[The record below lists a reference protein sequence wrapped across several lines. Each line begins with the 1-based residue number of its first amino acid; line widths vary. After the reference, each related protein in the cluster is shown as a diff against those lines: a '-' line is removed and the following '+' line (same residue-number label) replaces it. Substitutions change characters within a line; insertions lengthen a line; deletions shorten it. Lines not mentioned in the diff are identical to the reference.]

1 VRAGSP
7 HCTNFVWDAAKAD
20 AGCYFCLVA
29 SDLFLNCEAADA
41 AQRDMFVAGFTKLLL
56 ESEGGHGGV
65 RAGVKFGGV
74 EVTQEMVQAFKVCA
88 VHADHAAPARA
99 RLLHPLYAYP
109 TAYPT
114 LPPAHHPTCHSA
126 PAPADAVVPS
136 AMI

>member
-1 VRAGSP
+1 MRAGSP

-74 EVTQEMVQAFKVCA
+74 EVTQEMVTLVKGIV
-88 VHADHAAPARA
+88 
-99 RLLHPLYAYP
+99 RLLLR
-109 TAYPT
+109 
-114 LPPAHHPTCHSA
+114 
-126 PAPADAVVPS
+126 
-136 AMI
+136 